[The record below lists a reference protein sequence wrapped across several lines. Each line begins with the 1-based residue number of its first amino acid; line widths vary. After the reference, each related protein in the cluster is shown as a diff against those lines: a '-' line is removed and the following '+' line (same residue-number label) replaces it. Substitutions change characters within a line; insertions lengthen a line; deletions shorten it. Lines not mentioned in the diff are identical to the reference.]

1 MSVIVT
7 VIIITTHEV
16 CSPLL
21 FLIGGEDNATPNFYS
36 EEMFPFPS
44 VYVWKGK
51 TNSKNKQTKKP
62 TETQH
67 VIGEILH
74 NFNLEGARV
83 QEVCLVESWL
93 P

>member
-7 VIIITTHEV
+7 AIIVTHEG

-36 EEMFPFPS
+36 EEMFPCPS

-51 TNSKNKQTKKP
+51 TDNKNTQTRKP
-62 TETQH
+62 TETKH
-67 VIGEILH
+67 VIAEILH

-83 QEVCLVESWL
+83 QEMCLVESWL